1 MKLRRLVSLTLLSCG
16 TMVIFSSFVL
26 FIAPQWN
33 VAYWTGWRVLGM
45 HKAQWSTLHM
55 NLGIV
60 VLCAALL
67 HLYLNWEHVTRYV
80 KNRAKQLLVPSR
92 ELAVALVVVVAVI
105 VGTRYELPPMKWTTD
120 LHRGLQHKVAARDGE
135 PPLDYTELTPLEI
148 LTQLLD
154 IDLEEA
160 LQQLDDAGYPAQG
173 PEATILQ
180 IALANRVNPQTVYH
194 AMIGTGGAAP
204 APEQP

>member
-1 MKLRRLVSLTLLSCG
+1 
-16 TMVIFSSFVL
+16 MVIFSSLVL

-55 NLGIV
+55 NLGFV

-67 HLYLNWEHVTRYV
+67 HLYLNWEHISRYV
-80 KNRAKQLLVPSR
+80 KNKAKQLLVPSR

-105 VGTRYELPPMKWTTD
+105 VGTFYELPPMQWTTD
-120 LHRGLQHKVAARDGE
+120 LHRGFQYKVAARDGE
-135 PPLDYTELTPLEI
+135 PPLGYTELTPLET

-154 IDLEEA
+154 IDLEQS
-160 LQQLDDAGYPAQG
+160 LQQLHDAGYPAQG
-173 PEATILQ
+173 PQTTILQ
-180 IALANRVNPQTVYH
+180 IALANRVSPQTVYQ
-194 AMIGTGGAAP
+194 AMIGTEGATP
-204 APEQP
+204 APDLP